1 MYQKGMTPMVNTS
14 IRLPQE
20 YKDILREIAAIE
32 RRQPSDCIRIAI
44 EEYIDKKIVEHNI
57 KGI

>member
-1 MYQKGMTPMVNTS
+1 MYQKGTTPMVNTS

-20 YKDILREIAAIE
+20 YKDILQEIAAIE
-32 RRQPSDCIRIAI
+32 RRQPSDCMRIAI
-44 EEYIDKKIVEHNI
+44 EEYITRKSAEYDL

>member
-1 MYQKGMTPMVNTS
+1 MYQKGTTPMVNTGV
-14 IRLPQE
+14 RLPQE

-44 EEYIDKKIVEHNI
+44 EEYITRKSAEYDL